1 MDGCREECVEWGRG
15 DGGRY
20 LRPSIQPHR
29 GVAVSLPAR
38 LTYAVVD
45 GDIQL
50 RIELQSE
57 AAGRGKR
64 VALLA
69 PAITALTTATDG
81 TASLHAAHRWASPAP
96 PKLKPFVARAILR
109 IWAGHTSHR
118 ATAQC
123 RVIDVYTAL
132 TPLFKF

>member
-96 PKLKPFVARAILR
+96 PKLKP
-109 IWAGHTSHR
+109 
-118 ATAQC
+118 
-123 RVIDVYTAL
+123 
-132 TPLFKF
+132 TPEVEGEQENRCM